1 MRLKALYLKVQL
13 KYNSNMGE
21 LMTIKN
27 IGFIGLGAMGS
38 VMAPL
43 IVKSGYNVY
52 GYDIKAN
59 IDKSSGINQ
68 VQDIKELSSLDVII
82 FMLPNGKIVSDMA
95 IKLLE
100 MNLKSVFIDMSSS
113 DPKETQELGQKLK
126 NKGVK
131 FLDAPVSG
139 GVVRAKTG
147 DLMIMAGGDEKLLEE
162 VNDLLSV
169 MGKIQFAGPL
179 GSGHAIKALNNYVS
193 AAGLISSFEA
203 LATARSF
210 GIKPENFLKIIN
222 GATGKNN
229 TTEVKLDKF
238 VISEKFNSGFALD
251 LMVKDV
257 SIANSLI
264 RDLSSDKPF
273 SNDVLNHL
281 SESLKALGGNPD
293 HTEVYKAIKK

>member
-1 MRLKALYLKVQL
+1 MKF
-13 KYNSNMGE
+13 
-21 LMTIKN
+21 KN

-43 IVKSGYNVY
+43 IVKSGYNVL
-52 GYDIKAN
+52 GYDIKVK
-59 IDKSSGINQ
+59 IDKLSGVKQVKDINEFS
-68 VQDIKELSSLDVII
+68 DLDVII
-82 FMLPNGKIVSDMA
+82 FMLPNGRIVYEMA

-113 DPKETQELGQKLK
+113 DPQETLELGKKLK
-126 NKGVK
+126 NKGIK

-139 GVVRAKTG
+139 GVSRAKTG
-147 DLMIMAGGDEKLLEE
+147 DLMIMAGGGEKLLEE
-162 VNDLLSV
+162 VDDLLSV
-169 MGKIQFAGPL
+169 MGQVQFAGPL

-193 AAGLISSFEA
+193 AAGLIASFEA

-229 TTEVKLDKF
+229 TTQVKLDKF

-257 SIANSLI
+257 SIANGLI

-293 HTEVYKAIKK
+293 HTEVYKTIKR

>member
-1 MRLKALYLKVQL
+1 
-13 KYNSNMGE
+13 MGE

-100 MNLKSVFIDMSSS
+100 INLKSVFIDMSSS
-113 DPKETQELGQKLK
+113 DPRETQELGKKLK
-126 NKGVK
+126 SKGIK

-139 GVVRAKTG
+139 GVARAKTG
-147 DLMIMAGGDEKLLEE
+147 DLMIMAGGDENLLEK
-162 VNDLLSV
+162 VDDLLSV
-169 MGKIQFAGPL
+169 MGKVQFAGPL

-203 LATARSF
+203 LAAARSF

-257 SIANSLI
+257 TIANSLI
-264 RDLSSDKPF
+264 KGLSSNKPL
-273 SNDVLNHL
+273 SNDVLSHL
-281 SESLKALGGNPD
+281 SEALRTLEGNPD

>member
-1 MRLKALYLKVQL
+1 
-13 KYNSNMGE
+13 MGE

-43 IVKSGYNVY
+43 IVKSGCNVL
-52 GYDIKAN
+52 GYDIKAK
-59 IDKSSGINQ
+59 IDNSSGVKQVEDIN
-68 VQDIKELSSLDVII
+68 EFSGLDVII
-82 FMLPNGKIVSDMA
+82 FMLPNGRVVSEMA

-100 MNLKSVFIDMSSS
+100 KNLKSVFIDMSSS
-113 DPKETQELGQKLK
+113 DPRETQELGKKLK

-139 GVVRAKTG
+139 GVARAITG
-147 DLMIMAGGDEKLLEE
+147 DLMIMAGGDEKILEE
-162 VNDLLSV
+162 VSDLLSV
-169 MGKIQFAGPL
+169 LGKVQFAGPL

-210 GIKPENFLKIIN
+210 GIEPENFLKIIN

-229 TTEVKLDKF
+229 TTEVKLDKY

-257 SIANSLI
+257 TIANSLI
-264 RDLSSDKPF
+264 KSLSSNKPF
-273 SNDVLNHL
+273 SNDVLSHL
-281 SESLKALGGNPD
+281 SDSLKVLGGNPD
-293 HTEVYKAIKK
+293 HTEVYKTIKK

>member
-1 MRLKALYLKVQL
+1 
-13 KYNSNMGE
+13 MGE
-21 LMTIKN
+21 LMTNKN

-43 IVKSGYNVY
+43 IVKSGYNVL
-52 GYDIKAN
+52 GYDINAK
-59 IDKSSGINQ
+59 IDKSSGVKQVEDIN
-68 VQDIKELSSLDVII
+68 EFSGLDVII
-82 FMLPNGKIVSDMA
+82 FMLPNGRVVSEMA

-100 MNLKSVFIDMSSS
+100 KNLKSVFIDMSSS
-113 DPKETQELGQKLK
+113 DPRETQELGKKFK
-126 NKGVK
+126 NKDVK

-139 GVVRAKTG
+139 GVARAITG

-162 VNDLLSV
+162 VSDLLSV
-169 MGKIQFAGPL
+169 MGKVQFAGPL

-210 GIKPENFLKIIN
+210 GIEPENFLKIIN

-257 SIANSLI
+257 TIANSLI
-264 RDLSSDKPF
+264 RDLSSHKPF
-273 SNDVLNHL
+273 SNDVLSHL
-281 SESLKALGGNPD
+281 SDSLKVLGGNPD
-293 HTEVYKAIKK
+293 HTEVYKTIKK

>member
-1 MRLKALYLKVQL
+1 
-13 KYNSNMGE
+13 MGE

-43 IVKSGYNVY
+43 IVKSGCNVL
-52 GYDIKAN
+52 GYDIKAK
-59 IDKSSGINQ
+59 IDKSSGVNQ
-68 VQDIKELSSLDVII
+68 VEDINEFSGLDVII
-82 FMLPNGKIVSDMA
+82 FMLPNGRVVSEMA

-100 MNLKSVFIDMSSS
+100 KNLKSVFIDMSSS
-113 DPKETQELGQKLK
+113 DPRETQELGKKLK
-126 NKGVK
+126 NKDVK

-139 GVVRAKTG
+139 GVARAITG
-147 DLMIMAGGDEKLLEE
+147 DLMIMAGGDEKILEE
-162 VNDLLSV
+162 VSDLLSV
-169 MGKIQFAGPL
+169 LGKVQFAGPL

-210 GIKPENFLKIIN
+210 GIEPENFLKIIN

-264 RDLSSDKPF
+264 RDLCSDKPF
-273 SNDVLNHL
+273 SNDVLSHL
-281 SESLKALGGNPD
+281 SDSLKVLGGNPD
-293 HTEVYKAIKK
+293 HTEVYKTIKK

>member
-1 MRLKALYLKVQL
+1 
-13 KYNSNMGE
+13 MGE

-43 IVKSGYNVY
+43 IVKSGFNVL
-52 GYDIKAN
+52 GYDIKAK
-59 IDKSSGINQ
+59 IDKLSGVKQVEDIN
-68 VQDIKELSSLDVII
+68 ELNSLDVII
-82 FMLPNGKIVSDMA
+82 FMLPNGRIVSEIA
-95 IKLLE
+95 IRLLE
-100 MNLKSVFIDMSSS
+100 KNLKSLFIDMSSS
-113 DPKETQELGQKLK
+113 DPRETQELGKKLK

-139 GVVRAKTG
+139 GVARAKTG
-147 DLMIMAGGDEKLLEE
+147 DLMIMAGGDEKILEE

-169 MGKIQFAGPL
+169 MGKVQFAGPL

-210 GIKPENFLKIIN
+210 GIEPENFLKIIN

-257 SIANSLI
+257 TIANSLV
-264 RDLSSDKPF
+264 RDFSDKPF
-273 SNDVLNHL
+273 SNDVLSHL
-281 SESLKALGGNPD
+281 SVSLKALGGNPD

>member
-1 MRLKALYLKVQL
+1 
-13 KYNSNMGE
+13 MGE

-43 IVKSGYNVY
+43 IVKSGFNVL
-52 GYDIKAN
+52 GYDIKTK
-59 IDKSSGINQ
+59 IDESSGVKQVEDIN
-68 VQDIKELSSLDVII
+68 EFSGLDVII
-82 FMLPNGKIVSDMA
+82 FMLPNGKIVSEMA

-113 DPKETQELGQKLK
+113 DPRETQELGKKLK
-126 NKGVK
+126 NKGIK

-139 GVVRAKTG
+139 GVARAITG
-147 DLMIMAGGDEKLLEE
+147 DLMIMAGGDKKILEE
-162 VNDLLSV
+162 VSDLLSV
-169 MGKIQFAGPL
+169 LGKVQFAGPL

-210 GIKPENFLKIIN
+210 GIEPENFLKIIN

-238 VISEKFNSGFALD
+238 VISEKFNSLFALD
-251 LMVKDV
+251 LIVKDV
-257 SIANSLI
+257 TIANSLI
-264 RDLSSDKPF
+264 KGLSSNKPL
-273 SNDVLNHL
+273 SNDVLFHL
-281 SESLKALGGNPD
+281 SEALRTLEGNPD
-293 HTEVYKAIKK
+293 HTEVYKVIKK